1 LIVLPGP
8 ASRELGE
15 RIAEGLGTVPRLVDH
30 RVFPD
35 GESYIKIYPDLK
47 GETVVIVQTTAPS
60 QDQRLMQLF
69 MMVRTAKELG
79 AARVICVVPYLAYSR
94 QDKRFLDGE
103 AYSLDLVIK
112 MMSDLGVD
120 DLIVADT
127 HSKASLDRVN
137 AEYKIGVH
145 NISGTPLLAEYLK
158 ENGFDGA
165 YSLSPDKGAIHLAQ
179 AADALLG
186 GGYGFF
192 EKVRDL
198 RTGEIEMKVKDL
210 EVSGRKAV
218 VFDDII
224 SSGGT
229 MARAIEGLKGQGA
242 EKVAAACTHALFM
255 GEAGDRIR
263 EAGADVVVFTD
274 SVETGTEGVTITI
287 APLVVNALKKL
298 IL

>member
-1 LIVLPGP
+1 MIILPGP
-8 ASRELGE
+8 ASIELGE
-15 RIAEGLGTVPRLVDH
+15 RIAEGLGTVPRQVDH
-30 RVFPD
+30 RIFPD
-35 GESYIKIYPDLK
+35 GESYIKVYPDLK

-60 QDQRLMQLF
+60 QDQRLIQLF
-69 MMVRTAKELG
+69 MMVRTVKELG

-112 MMSDLGVD
+112 IMSDLGVD
-120 DLIVADT
+120 DLVVADV
-127 HSKASLDRVN
+127 HSKASLDLVN
-137 AEYKIGVH
+137 ANYAIRVH
-145 NISGTPLLAEYLK
+145 NVSGTALLAGYLK

-165 YSLSPDKGAIHLAQ
+165 YSLSPDKGAIHLAK
-179 AADALLG
+179 AADAVLG

-192 EKVRDL
+192 EKVRNR

-210 EVSGRKAV
+210 EISGRKAV

-263 EAGADVVVFTD
+263 TAGADFVVFTD
-274 SVETGTEGVTITI
+274 SVETSTEGVSLTL
-287 APLVVNALKKL
+287 APLVVRELKRL
-298 IL
+298 VP

>member
-1 LIVLPGP
+1 MIVLPGP

-120 DLIVADT
+120 DLIVADA
-127 HSKASLDRVN
+127 HSKTSLDRVN

-145 NISGTPLLAEYLK
+145 NISGTPLLAKYLK

-229 MARAIEGLKGQGA
+229 MARAIEGLKSQGA

-263 EAGADVVVFTD
+263 EAGADIVVFTD

-287 APLVVNALKKL
+287 APLVVRALKKL
-298 IL
+298 V